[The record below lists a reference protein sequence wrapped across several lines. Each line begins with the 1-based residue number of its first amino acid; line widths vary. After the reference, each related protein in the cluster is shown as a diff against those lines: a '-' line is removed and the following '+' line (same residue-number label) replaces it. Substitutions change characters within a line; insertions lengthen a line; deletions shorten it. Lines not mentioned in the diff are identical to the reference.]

1 MGTVHY
7 GCCATCPKNHVFCI
21 QMDAEG
27 YVHLNI
33 IGRFN
38 RVRAL
43 TQDVEL
49 IKEVN
54 PANFPVASVF
64 MVMHTFPVYSQWP
77 IVRWWRCIAMVTVSG
92 REKDGTTGSQQETIQ
107 VNSYPHTQRNI

>member
-1 MGTVHY
+1 MGVMQ
-7 GCCATCPKNHVFCI
+7 ASPKNYVLCV

-27 YVHLNI
+27 YVHLNV

-43 TQDVEL
+43 TQDIEL

-54 PANFPVASVF
+54 P
-64 MVMHTFPVYSQWP
+64 
-77 IVRWWRCIAMVTVSG
+77 C
-92 REKDGTTGSQQETIQ
+92 
-107 VNSYPHTQRNI
+107 

>member
-1 MGTVHY
+1 MVQMGTVHY
-7 GCCATCPKNHVFCI
+7 GCRASMPQDHVPHV

-27 YVHLNI
+27 YVHLNV

-54 PANFPVASVF
+54 PANHPVCMYDVL
-64 MVMHTFPVYSQWP
+64 Y
-77 IVRWWRCIAMVTVSG
+77 
-92 REKDGTTGSQQETIQ
+92 
-107 VNSYPHTQRNI
+107 

>member
-1 MGTVHY
+1 MVQVGIMHY
-7 GCCATCPKNHVFCI
+7 GCRANIPQNLCSICV

-54 PANFPVASVF
+54 PAN
-64 MVMHTFPVYSQWP
+64 
-77 IVRWWRCIAMVTVSG
+77 
-92 REKDGTTGSQQETIQ
+92 
-107 VNSYPHTQRNI
+107 